1 MEPKSEY
8 TQEQLQ
14 QLLENFASR
23 LRKLRIEK
31 GYSNYEVFA
40 YDNNFSRTQYGRYE
54 KGQDLRFT
62 SLLRLLRALD
72 ISFEEFFKD
81 FEADLEENSSISKPK
96 KEVYKVNTRL
106 SESAESANAYKK
118 KKSRK

>member
-14 QLLENFASR
+14 QLLDKFARR
-23 LRKLRIEK
+23 LRELRIEK
-31 GYSNYEVFA
+31 GYSNYEIFA

-81 FEADLEENSSISKPK
+81 FELEIEDSKTASKPK
-96 KEVYKVNTRL
+96 KDRYKLNPQL
-106 SESAESANAYKK
+106 SESAESINTYKTK
-118 KKSRK
+118 RSRK